1 MYQRTYEMQIGSQ
14 NFTVDFSGP
23 DWKFDWIEISL
34 VYDKI
39 DKYLTNY
46 DSYNAE
52 CAAWLIKSIKYS
64 SISEA

>member
-1 MYQRTYEMQIGSQ
+1 MGTPDAQIVFLKAPYEMQMGSQ
-14 NFTVDFSGP
+14 NFTVDFLGP
-23 DWKFDWIEISL
+23 DRKFDWIEISL

-52 CAAWLIKSIKYS
+52 CAA
-64 SISEA
+64 